1 MSSCLDQ
8 LNFVEG
14 ETLKPIILEENS
26 NKYFS
31 FGNWILTNLVKQDL
45 SSIFIG
51 LTIVILSWI
60 VINWIVRL
68 IFAIVWPIAFVTV
81 FVVCIYIKSIMFKSN
96 FFFLQYILPCL
107 LNGSMFSSFINPE
120 IGCKE
125 MLLKLESVFKYTI
138 TLGVSLC
145 KSFCKYI
152 NSK

>member
-14 ETLKPIILEENS
+14 ESLKPIILEENS

-51 LTIVILSWI
+51 LAIVILSWI

-81 FVVCIYIKSIMFKSN
+81 FVVCIYIKSIMFKSI
-96 FFFLQYILPCL
+96 FFFLVVYFTMSIKW
-107 LNGSMFSSFINPE
+107 IN
-120 IGCKE
+120 
-125 MLLKLESVFKYTI
+125 V
-138 TLGVSLC
+138 
-145 KSFCKYI
+145 
-152 NSK
+152 